1 MTSHRIELN
10 ARRINK
16 LADASDLAEVLFP
29 GNRNQQHAFLVIWFA
44 LRWSRNDFVT
54 DMATTSNKASV
65 SRRTLER
72 VRAKLRH
79 LGLIE
84 RISHFNPRHGGQ
96 AGWASSSRFERS
108 LRRLADQIAVLR
120 SNDAAAF
127 EKDQLLINL
136 ADARRSVVIQSQSD
150 PEVINDEL

>member
-1 MTSHRIELN
+1 MNSHRIAFN

-16 LADASDLAEVLFP
+16 IADVSDLAEVLFP
-29 GNRNQQHAFLVIWFA
+29 GNRNHQHAFLVIWFT
-44 LRWSRNDFVT
+44 LRWSCNGFIT
-54 DMATTSNKASV
+54 DMANAGHNASV

-108 LRRLADQIAVLR
+108 LRRLADQIALLQSRDDVVL
-120 SNDAAAF
+120 
-127 EKDQLLINL
+127 EKDQLLIDL
-136 ADARRSVVIQSQSD
+136 ADARRSVVVNSNA
-150 PEVINDEL
+150 EVNQH